1 MKIGVDSPVTRDYGH
16 GMEAGGTTM
25 KIENVLAKS
34 ISEAIAGSEELWGLV
49 DEAISEMLSSEETEV
64 EIWLERGHDRMAAVT
79 VAGADDPVVV
89 PFVVRGPFLP
99 VDPKSA
105 DQALDAWNYVAEI
118 RTFARELL
126 EMADNATA
134 EMVEMGLSCP
144 DFAQ

>member
-1 MKIGVDSPVTRDYGH
+1 
-16 GMEAGGTTM
+16 M

-126 EMADNATA
+126 EMADNA
-134 EMVEMGLSCP
+134 
-144 DFAQ
+144 